1 MMFMAAAFAGIAV
14 MSDGS
19 DATDPVVNY
28 GFEGDDVIA
37 TSTSS
42 TYKFTFTESAELGTL
57 SISYTA
63 TLEKDGKAVS
73 GGVSPST
80 GSLTS
85 GVAVSLTVASQKD
98 AGTYKLKV
106 EVEEKVSDGDATY
119 NYTAVKEIRIIEP
132 ITLSV
137 TINNTG
143 STDLYKGKVLFYLDG
158 QAIDGSEK
166 ELNLTA
172 GSSTTVTYDY
182 MPTELSAGKHTYYIQ
197 AVDGTV
203 IDGIGADNA
212 VTFYYEQGDYS
223 LFNYLLLL
231 VIVIL
236 LLLLVWVFRKPVK
249 NFGKP
254 KSRR

>member
-1 MMFMAAAFAGIAV
+1 MIFMASAFAGIAV
-14 MSDGS
+14 MSDAS

-28 GFEGDDVIA
+28 GFEGEGVIA

-42 TYKFTFTESAELGTL
+42 TYKFTFTESAEFGSLALT
-57 SISYTA
+57 YTA
-63 TLEKDGKAVS
+63 TLVKDGKTVS
-73 GGVSPST
+73 GGVSPT
-80 GSLTS
+80 EGSLSNGT
-85 GVAVSLTVASQKD
+85 ALSLTVASQSE
-98 AGTYKLKV
+98 AGAYRLKV
-106 EVEEKVSDGDATY
+106 DVVETVDDGEATY
-119 NYTAVKEIRIIEP
+119 NYSAVKDITIIEP
-132 ITLSV
+132 ITFSV

-143 STDLYKGKVLFYLDG
+143 STDLYKGKVQFYLDG
-158 QAIDGSEK
+158 QVITDSEK
-166 ELNLTA
+166 EINLSA
-172 GSSTTVTYDY
+172 GSSTTLTYDY

-212 VTFYYEQGDYS
+212 VTFYYKQGDYS

-231 VIVIL
+231 GIVIFL
-236 LLLLVWVFRKPVK
+236 ILLVWVFRKPVK